1 MREGLL
7 TLGDH
12 LPDPESGRKTTHAE
26 RHRQIVELGV
36 RAEELGFDSVWL
48 GEHHLCDYI
57 LSCPPVVLAAIGER
71 TSQIRLGTG
80 VTLAGSLD
88 PVRTAEDY
96 ATLDVL
102 SGGRVELVSGRGVM
116 RRTYSDF
123 GHDPDRS
130 REIYAEN
137 VELIVRL
144 WTESEVSWQGEY
156 RAPLDRVSIKP
167 RPAQT
172 PRPPIWIGGG
182 SSNAS
187 IDLAARLGLK
197 LMLPTVFGPPDAF
210 VPFVER
216 YRERYAA
223 AGHDPAGLAVGACSH
238 VHVARDTQTARKRW
252 EPYHMHYIR
261 WVIEDLLPWGGA
273 NLQLGSGL
281 GRVPEF
287 ERLVAGPSICGSP
300 AEVVDRI
307 SHTRELLGLDVHLA
321 MFDHGAISDAFLDES
336 LELFASEVL
345 PHVAA

>member
-1 MREGLL
+1 M
-7 TLGDH
+7 
-12 LPDPESGRKTTHAE
+12 
-26 RHRQIVELGV
+26 
-36 RAEELGFDSVWL
+36 
-48 GEHHLCDYI
+48 
-57 LSCPPVVLAAIGER
+57 
-71 TSQIRLGTG
+71 
-80 VTLAGSLD
+80 
-88 PVRTAEDY
+88 
-96 ATLDVL
+96 
-102 SGGRVELVSGRGVM
+102 
-116 RRTYSDF
+116 
-123 GHDPDRS
+123 
-130 REIYAEN
+130 
-137 VELIVRL
+137 
-144 WTESEVSWQGEY
+144 
-156 RAPLDRVSIKP
+156 
-167 RPAQT
+167 
-172 PRPPIWIGGG
+172 
-182 SSNAS
+182 
-187 IDLAARLGLK
+187 
-197 LMLPTVFGPPDAF
+197 
-210 VPFVER
+210 PFVER